1 MVLFWRRFTKAEN
14 LTDEQIENLESKGLR
29 VDKELVVD
37 YPNSVVTGQVI
48 ESVKTDPIGTDVII
62 TTEGRVIL
70 KTIVIVAP
78 FRK

>member
-1 MVLFWRRFTKAEN
+1 MAYFGGGFTKAEN

-48 ESVKTDPIGTDVII
+48 KSQRLT
-62 TTEGRVIL
+62 R
-70 KTIVIVAP
+70 
-78 FRK
+78 